1 MNVFS
6 ILLTYK
12 INSMSYIHT
21 YMHACM
27 HAYIHTYTHIHSFIR
42 SFVRSF
48 IHSFIHT
55 FIHSY
60 IHTFIHSYIHT
71 YIHIYIYIYCT
82 YTYTYIHIHI
92 HAHAHTHT
100 HTHIYIYYMHIQ
112 ACMHT
117 CIHTYIH
124 TCIVYAHTHTQTQLH
139 IYMLLKEPQT
149 EMRGNILEWEISNR
163 LQKFCEISHCL
174 QLFSGFQAAVQ
185 ALNNLFTLQERHE
198 FSKDEFAEILTTP
211 HPQTLCCGSP
221 TSPLPFYIPC
231 PVRQFPIFY
240 FENRR
245 FQASLHPFA
254 PRHQHSLLKQL
265 NTGGETDTA
274 EPSAIYT
281 GLAMISIKF
290 VACYLCAVQHS
301 SLLGFG
307 LNLRSLV
314 PGAASASRSN
324 LSDRHKQCQILNV
337 PDLDK

>member
-1 MNVFS
+1 MH
-6 ILLTYK
+6 TC
-12 INSMSYIHT
+12 MHTYIHT
-21 YMHACM
+21 YIQTYRHTDI
-27 HAYIHTYTHIHSFIR
+27 HTYIHTYTYIHSYT
-42 SFVRSF
+42 
-48 IHSFIHT
+48 HSYIHT
-55 FIHSY
+55 FIHPY
-60 IHTFIHSYIHT
+60 IHTFIHSYIYT
-71 YIHIYIYIYCT
+71 YIHICIFAYLHIYIFT
-82 YTYTYIHIHI
+82 YTYTYIHI

-100 HTHIYIYYMHIQ
+100 FIYIYMDIHTFMH
-112 ACMHT
+112 AYMHT

-139 IYMLLKEPQT
+139 IYMLLKAPQT
-149 EMRGNILEWEISNR
+149 EMRGNILEFEISNR

-174 QLFSGFQAAVQ
+174 QLFSGFQASVH

-211 HPQTLCCGSP
+211 HPQTLRCGSP

-231 PVRQFPIFY
+231 PVRQFSLFY

-290 VACYLCAVQHS
+290 VGCYLCAVQHS

-307 LNLRSLV
+307 LSLRSLV
-314 PGAASASRSN
+314 PGATSASRSN
-324 LSDRHKQCQILNV
+324 LSDRHEQCQILNV

>member
-1 MNVFS
+1 MHTC
-6 ILLTYK
+6 IP
-12 INSMSYIHT
+12 T
-21 YMHACM
+21 YMHTCIHAYMHTCI
-27 HAYIHTYTHIHSFIR
+27 HAYIHTYIHTHIHSFI
-42 SFVRSF
+42 
-48 IHSFIHT
+48 HSYIHT
-55 FIHSY
+55 VIHSY
-60 IHTFIHSYIHT
+60 IHTFIHIYIYT
-71 YIHIYIYIYCT
+71 YLHIYIFTYLHIYIYIYIYTYTCTCT
-82 YTYTYIHIHI
+82 YT
-92 HAHAHTHT
+92 HTHL
-100 HTHIYIYYMHIQ
+100 YIYMDIHTFMH
-112 ACMHT
+112 AYMHT

-139 IYMLLKEPQT
+139 IYMLLKAPQT
-149 EMRGNILEWEISNR
+149 EMRGNILEFEISNR

-174 QLFSGFQAAVQ
+174 QLFSGFQASVH

-231 PVRQFPIFY
+231 PVRQFSLFY

-290 VACYLCAVQHS
+290 VGCYLCAVQHS

-307 LNLRSLV
+307 LSLRSLV
-314 PGAASASRSN
+314 PGATSASRSN
-324 LSDRHKQCQILNV
+324 LSDRHEQCQILNV